1 MGIVSELNHNCRRK
15 SVGKE
20 KGEEQLSGRTK
31 ERSSGVAKE
40 GGTKRPWGERSKEKG
55 RDEGWSADAKEHF
68 VEDAEERRC

>member
-40 GGTKRPWGERSKEKG
+40 GERSGHGAKDRRRKG
-55 RDEGWSADAKEHF
+55 EMRGG
-68 VEDAEERRC
+68 VLMRRNIL